1 MSPLAFSLFMAFE
14 LPLFVVQIT
23 VLVVLAVQN
32 YRRKYILSNDFCILY
47 GLQNVAECVSY
58 LDHFFSNRLL
68 SSGLISPTLIPSG
81 LRGIVFTTTL
91 YFRYYQYASHTAISL
106 NRYTAMAYVTNN
118 QRMWHGRLLGAT
130 LIIVLACPIPSVI
143 LQLFN
148 EALILQTEDG
158 SVVVMKNKVLHM
170 VGLNITS

>member
-58 LDHFFSNRLL
+58 LD
-68 SSGLISPTLIPSG
+68 
-81 LRGIVFTTTL
+81 VC
-91 YFRYYQYASHTAISL
+91 Q
-106 NRYTAMAYVTNN
+106 
-118 QRMWHGRLLGAT
+118 
-130 LIIVLACPIPSVI
+130 
-143 LQLFN
+143 
-148 EALILQTEDG
+148 
-158 SVVVMKNKVLHM
+158 
-170 VGLNITS
+170 